1 MRVRT
6 IASLALV
13 LVAVLAASACGGGS
27 NESSGGGET
36 GGSGAVG
43 SGNTTLQLAADPN
56 GGLSFDRTSLEADSG
71 KVTIDFTN
79 DSSTPH
85 NVTIEGNGVNAETK
99 TFSGGE
105 DSVSADLPAGTYTF
119 FCSVP
124 GHEEA
129 GMKGTLTV
137 K

>member
-43 SGNTTLQLAADPN
+43 SGNTTLKLAADPN
-56 GGLSFDRTSLEADSG
+56 GGLSFDKTSLEADSG

-85 NVTIEGNGVNAETK
+85 NVTIEGNGVNAGTK

>member
-43 SGNTTLQLAADPN
+43 SGNTTLKLAADPN
-56 GGLSFDRTSLEADSG
+56 GGLSFDKTSLEADSG

-85 NVTIEGNGVNAETK
+85 NVTIEGNGVNEAGPVVQNGTSEVTVDLQA
-99 TFSGGE
+99 GE
-105 DSVSADLPAGTYTF
+105 YTF

-124 GHEEA
+124 GHREG
-129 GMKGTLTV
+129 GMVGKLTV